1 MSDHKPTKGGVYTS
15 DLSYYLGALA
25 HLVGGKPRVG
35 KAYRRVSAAL
45 KINVDDAHCLVTVV
59 SKIAAEFVRQVL
71 LLSSPFSPSSSVAH
85 TEAMTKV
92 TRGLVN
98 DLVRDC
104 HADAG
109 TDAVQGRV
117 GYDTLR
123 QSCWF
128 YGALF
133 AVLRNDPALLRQELH
148 RMPAHCV
155 PLFKEYMH
163 CVPTLHLDLG
173 AVLKEAVE
181 HVQRVKSQAP
191 ASPIQDLGG
200 STDTTSPP
208 KDVLDQD
215 FFLH

>member
-1 MSDHKPTKGGVYTS
+1 MSDRGRTNNAGVYTS
-15 DLSYYLGALA
+15 GLSYYLGAIV
-25 HLVGGKPRVG
+25 HLVGGKPRIRE
-35 KAYRRVSAAL
+35 AYQWVSAAL
-45 KINVDDAHCLVTVV
+45 QINVDDAHCLVTVV

-71 LLSSPFSPSSSVAH
+71 LLSLPFSPSSSVAH

-109 TDAVQGRV
+109 TGAVQGRV

-133 AVLRNDPALLRQELH
+133 AVLRNDPALLRQELQ

-155 PLFKEYMH
+155 PLFEEYMH
-163 CVPTLHLDLG
+163 FVPTLYSDLG

-181 HVQRVKSQAP
+181 RVQRVKTQAP
-191 ASPIQDLGG
+191 AAPSVDLCG
-200 STDTTSPP
+200 SADVKSPP
-208 KDVLDQD
+208 KDVQDQD
-215 FFLH
+215 F

>member
-1 MSDHKPTKGGVYTS
+1 MSGHKPTRGGVYTS
-15 DLSYYLGALA
+15 DLSFYLGALV
-25 HLVGGKPRVG
+25 HVVGRKPRIG
-35 KAYRRVSAAL
+35 QAYQRVAAAL
-45 KINVDDAHCLVTVV
+45 QINVDDAHGLVTAV
-59 SKIAAEFVRQVL
+59 SKIAAEFVQQVL

-104 HADAG
+104 CADGG

-155 PLFKEYMH
+155 PLFEQYMH

-173 AVLKEAVE
+173 AVLKAAVE
-181 HVQRVKSQAP
+181 RVQRVKSRAP

-200 STDTTSPP
+200 STSPP
-208 KDVLDQD
+208 EDVLDQD